1 MHLTLAWIFDFCIV
15 RIHFK
20 GESRHSDGFS
30 KCYRSEC
37 TDSFPFR
44 DDTRWEILYI
54 RVPILNL
61 AHYLGIKLLCN
72 TQNFLRSNSSLPL
85 ASFCHE
91 FNLVTGWI
99 QSVQTNVIDE
109 GVTMYFVQYITTL
122 TVQCLRICYFHHK
135 NYFQFSRFGDDLEQV
150 FPRTSNNQL
159 SLWERTT

>member
-61 AHYLGIKLLCN
+61 AHYLSNCYVILKTFLDRTLTCHSHHFVMNLILL
-72 TQNFLRSNSSLPL
+72 QV
-85 ASFCHE
+85 E
-91 FNLVTGWI
+91 FKAY
-99 QSVQTNVIDE
+99 SKTNVIDE
-109 GVTMYFVQYITTL
+109 GVTMYFVQYITSS
-122 TVQCLRICYFHHK
+122 TVQFLRIC
-135 NYFQFSRFGDDLEQV
+135 YFQFSRFGDDLEQV

>member
-72 TQNFLRSNSSLPL
+72 TQNILRSNSNLPL
-85 ASFCHE
+85 TSFCHE
-91 FNLVTGWI
+91 LILLQVEFKAY
-99 QSVQTNVIDE
+99 SKTNVIDE
-109 GVTMYFVQYITTL
+109 GVTMYFVQYITSS
-122 TVQCLRICYFHHK
+122 TVQFLRIC
-135 NYFQFSRFGDDLEQV
+135 YFQFSRFGDDLEQV